1 MSFTGVQC
9 GRHVANPFV
18 LPISRI
24 GKVNRDRP
32 ASFRL
37 PLIQRRCRPNRRR
50 TGSCLATRLPRLI
63 GGAGTD
69 VPDTLKTRFKDSDAA
84 RVEEAT
90 VLSVSATQTPG
101 DRRDPGRDAG
111 RTIGAIRPF
120 PEKKVNVFFV
130 QIFV

>member
-1 MSFTGVQC
+1 MDADQKERKDGQGPPCFF
-9 GRHVANPFV
+9 RFANGP
-18 LPISRI
+18 
-24 GKVNRDRP
+24 G
-32 ASFRL
+32 
-37 PLIQRRCRPNRRR
+37 RCRQNRRR
-50 TGSCLATRLPRLI
+50 TGSCRATQYPRLI